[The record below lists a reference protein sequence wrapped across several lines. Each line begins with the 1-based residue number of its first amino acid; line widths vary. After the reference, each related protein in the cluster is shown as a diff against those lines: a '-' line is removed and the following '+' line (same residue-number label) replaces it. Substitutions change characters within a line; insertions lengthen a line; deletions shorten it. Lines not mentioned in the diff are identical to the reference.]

1 MSRFRMANP
10 NFFILECRSPMA
22 ERLLVCAAR
31 ELVEA
36 LGKAHRGR
44 PPRPETTST
53 TRGGGEEYF
62 DRVEDEIEATVR
74 ALARAARTL
83 IERVSAMWIWGIT
96 VTCRLCVCSACVAR
110 WGSASWRVS
119 WSPSR

>member
-10 NFFILECRSPMA
+10 NFFILVCRSPMA

-31 ELVEA
+31 EL
-36 LGKAHRGR
+36 LDD
-44 PPRPETTST
+44 PW
-53 TRGGGEEYF
+53 GGEEYF

>member
-1 MSRFRMANP
+1 MGN
-10 NFFILECRSPMA
+10 ICGSPMA

-36 LGKAHRGR
+36 LGKARRGR
-44 PPRPETTST
+44 PRPETTST

-62 DRVEDEIEATVR
+62 DRAEDEIEATVR

-83 IERVSAMWIWGIT
+83 IARVSAMWIWGIT
-96 VTCRLCVCSACVAR
+96 VTCRLCWRSRYGGTRNASSTA
-110 WGSASWRVS
+110 GSPTVS
-119 WSPSR
+119 TER